1 MKKTVPES
9 VVSDLCYILNRVCA
23 SPAAKTCLAATKV
36 SVSQITPKKAL
47 DVNVTM
53 VMREY
58 RAVSVKSL
66 ATSAGCYFLCMVF
79 SICGLKDIAVI
90 F

>member
-9 VVSDLCYILNRVCA
+9 LVSDLCYILYRVCA
-23 SPAAKTCLAATKV
+23 SPAAKTRLAATKV
-36 SVSQITPKKAL
+36 SVSQTTPKKAL

-58 RAVSVKSL
+58 RAVSKSL
-66 ATSAGCYFLCMVF
+66 ATSAGCYFLGMVF
-79 SICGLKDIAVI
+79 SICSLKDIAVI
-90 F
+90 L

>member
-9 VVSDLCYILNRVCA
+9 VVNDLCYILYRVCA
-23 SPAAKTCLAATKV
+23 SPAAKTHLAATKV
-36 SVSQITPKKAL
+36 SVSQTTPKKAL

-58 RAVSVKSL
+58 RAVSKSL
-66 ATSAGCYFLCMVF
+66 ATPAGYYFLCMVF
-79 SICGLKDIAVI
+79 SICTLKDIVVI
-90 F
+90 L

>member
-9 VVSDLCYILNRVCA
+9 VVNDLCYILYRVCA
-23 SPAAKTCLAATKV
+23 SPAAKTHLAATKV
-36 SVSQITPKKAL
+36 SVSQTTPKKAL

-58 RAVSVKSL
+58 RAVSV